1 MKKKIAFIIIRYG
14 AGVNGGAEV
23 HCRMLAERLVP
34 YYDVEVLTTTTRIFN
49 KPEADFAEGTS
60 IENGVTVRRFRPHPI
75 DGEQHRQLGWK
86 CRTARRVRRHLDK
99 IRLLGALSSI
109 HPEWRMSTAAE
120 RRFFESQPDHTPE
133 MLHFIG
139 QHQEEYAALL
149 FMNFYF
155 SQTVLGSVIAPQKTI
170 LIPLVHPDKCLYWA
184 LNAPMFTRV
193 RHIAFNTEAERRTAR
208 RIFGS
213 SLAPNSLVGC
223 GIEQAP
229 AADWTE
235 VKARYGLPERYVLY
249 LGRVTHSKL
258 NDLIP
263 YFLDYCR
270 RYGSDTKLVLTG
282 GIDPQMSGESHPEV
296 LCTGFVSD
304 AEKAAIIR
312 HAAVMVN
319 PSHLESLSLLM
330 LEAMDNRI
338 PALVN
343 GRSRVMK
350 DHCMQSGAA
359 LWYDTEKEFRQRLH
373 RLLTDERFRTEIG
386 NRGPAYVRAHYAW
399 EIVIPALRR
408 LIEEI

>member
-1 MKKKIAFIIIRYG
+1 MKKIAFIIIRYG
-14 AGVNGGAEV
+14 VEVNGGAEA

-34 YYDVEVLTTTTRIFN
+34 YYDVEVLTTTTRVFN
-49 KPEADFAEGTS
+49 TPEADYPEGVS
-60 IENGVTVRRFRPHPI
+60 VENGVTVRRFRPRPI
-75 DGEQHRQLGWK
+75 DGEQHRQLGRQ
-86 CRTARRVRRHLDK
+86 CRTARRVRRQLD
-99 IRLLGALSSI
+99 RLHLLGALSSI

-120 RRFFESQPDHTPE
+120 RRFFLSQPDHTPA
-133 MLHFIG
+133 MLQFIE

-193 RHIAFNTEAERRTAR
+193 RHIAFNTEAERRTTR
-208 RIFGS
+208 RIFGA

-223 GIEQAP
+223 GIEQPP
-229 AADWTE
+229 AADWAR
-235 VKARYGLPERYVLY
+235 VKARYNLPERYVLY

-263 YFLDYCR
+263 SFLNYCR

-282 GIDPQMSGESHPEV
+282 GIDPQMGEETHPEI
-296 LCTGFVSD
+296 LRTGFVSD

-312 HAAVMVN
+312 HAAVLVN

-350 DHCMQSGAA
+350 DHCRQSGAA
-359 LWYDTEKEFRQRLH
+359 LWYDNEREFHRHLH
-373 RLLTDERFRTEIG
+373 RLLTDEPFRTELG
-386 NRGPAYVRAHYAW
+386 SRGPAYVRKHYAW
-399 EIVIPALRR
+399 EIIIPALRR
-408 LIEEI
+408 LIEAI